1 MVFPIAETLVWANYI
16 YILYI
21 YTVYIII
28 HQKKFKFGDI
38 GTWAPYIKPLNHDF
52 SEASEKIT
60 QFGETKGPISCTAHC
75 QGCTSS
81 WWWIYWDL
89 WMFIPSKICQND
101 IYIYI
106 YICGLYCAVIYCTIY
121 STVLCYILLLW
132 DYILLL
138 RTIFYCYVLY
148 STVMYYILLL
158 CTISLCTILYCYVL
172 ALVLIH
178 SHIYVAVTIGLWT
191 PRSPHQPCLCPHCC
205 YLYLLLT
212 ECQVKRQV
220 KTMAKSIMT
229 ILKPASWILLFA
241 QSLCCC
247 QILIFWWEKKNAS

>member
-1 MVFPIAETLVWANYI
+1 MSKWY
-16 YILYI
+16 LYI
-21 YTVYIII
+21 YVDYIV
-28 HQKKFKFGDI
+28 
-38 GTWAPYIKPLNHDF
+38 L
-52 SEASEKIT
+52 
-60 QFGETKGPISCTAHC
+60 
-75 QGCTSS
+75 
-81 WWWIYWDL
+81 
-89 WMFIPSKICQND
+89 
-101 IYIYI
+101 
-106 YICGLYCAVIYCTIY
+106 LY
-121 STVLCYILLLW
+121 TVLSILLFCAIF
-132 DYILLL
+132 YCYG
-138 RTIFYCYVLY
+138 TIFYCYVLY

-205 YLYLLLT
+205 YLHLLLT

-229 ILKPASWILLFA
+229 MLKPASWILLFA

>member
-1 MVFPIAETLVWANYI
+1 
-16 YILYI
+16 
-21 YTVYIII
+21 
-28 HQKKFKFGDI
+28 
-38 GTWAPYIKPLNHDF
+38 
-52 SEASEKIT
+52 
-60 QFGETKGPISCTAHC
+60 
-75 QGCTSS
+75 
-81 WWWIYWDL
+81 
-89 WMFIPSKICQND
+89 MFIPSKICQND
-101 IYIYI
+101 IYI

-205 YLYLLLT
+205 YLHLLLT

-229 ILKPASWILLFA
+229 MLKPASWILLFA

-247 QILIFWWEKKNAS
+247 QILIFWWEKKTLPSRKDTSHIFPQC